1 MQIVYVLVPVYV
13 HGYHSIDQDHNF
25 NYQHASL
32 ESALTTAEQFKSK
45 HLGISHFDVKIE
57 IR

>member
-1 MQIVYVLVPVYV
+1 VYV